1 MAPRAA
7 PSVRNHF
14 AVQHT
19 QTSRSTQW
27 ASTYSASSRQPRAPG
42 DVVVLKWL
50 TVERLSLLSRA
61 RQFPKWLVPLSA
73 NEEHSIGSARPRSF
87 PLRGFFWGR
96 APPIECSSLSERTL
110 VRSRCICQTRALVR
124 DEDRQPRSP
133 PQCSRLSTRRGSF
146 NGRAGHHL
154 RQNDLPAGRIGLPA

>member
-1 MAPRAA
+1 MGVHVFGFVQAA
-7 PSVRNHF
+7 R
-14 AVQHT
+14 T
-19 QTSRSTQW
+19 
-27 ASTYSASSRQPRAPG
+27 PG

-96 APPIECSSLSERTL
+96 APPIECSSFSETCRPNRDRFGPLSANEEHSIGGARP
-110 VRSRCICQTRALVR
+110 QKN
-124 DEDRQPRSP
+124 PRSGKD
-133 PQCSRLSTRRGSF
+133 L
-146 NGRAGHHL
+146 GRAPPIEFVELSRTESYGY
-154 RQNDLPAGRIGLPA
+154 